1 MGVGVRFPIT
11 GTVVVAHPLQANSI
25 FKIKT
30 HVMIFLFKISPQ
42 LILLNP
48 FLFGY
53 LLYIILYLPMQ
64 NLEKIISIRSSP
76 VSSPMISPS
85 LE

>member
-1 MGVGVRFPIT
+1 MT

-25 FKIKT
+25 FNVKT

-42 LILLNP
+42 LILLNL

-64 NLEKIISIRSSP
+64 NLEKI
-76 VSSPMISPS
+76 SPS
-85 LE
+85 TSSVVTAPVMVPR

>member
-1 MGVGVRFPIT
+1 MT

-25 FKIKT
+25 FNVKT

-42 LILLNP
+42 LILLNL

-85 LE
+85 FE